1 MVAGFDLVVRVVEG
15 VERPPLDAAGGR
27 DVPRRLGEGRGRH
40 SEGLCGGGV
49 IDYGFRLKRKK

>member
-40 SEGLCGGGV
+40 SEGLCGGG
-49 IDYGFRLKRKK
+49 G